1 MLQTKIQVLPYA
13 GQIPSPSRS
22 QSDVS
27 EINCVRR
34 ETRRNTQ
41 IQFVGK
47 MQIS

>member
-1 MLQTKIQVLPYA
+1 MLQTEIQLLPYA
-13 GQIPSPSRS
+13 WQIPSPSKS
-22 QSDVS
+22 QSNVS

-41 IQFVGK
+41 IHSVGK